1 MNVTDSLIRCGN
13 LQPNWERKKD
23 YPKEVRADVS
33 NDEKNSQNI
42 LACIRD
48 CSSPPKK
55 KKERKLLLLL
65 KAVCTNSSSHRP
77 YTLNYHQHLITVVTY
92 YLEIDEEFLCNSC
105 WKSINCGCWS
115 SKVCSHANHE
125 FSFVC
130 YHVVE
135 TPAVLL
141 IVLDVTREQGRRCFC
156 LMFFFLLLSFFCFF
170 SSFLSVCSAM
180 FDRAK

>member
-1 MNVTDSLIRCGN
+1 MM
-13 LQPNWERKKD
+13 RKT
-23 YPKEVRADVS
+23 PKIFWHVFRTAHHHP
-33 NDEKNSQNI
+33 I
-42 LACIRD
+42 
-48 CSSPPKK
+48 K

-65 KAVCTNSSSHRP
+65 KAVCTNSSSRRP
-77 YTLNYHQHLITVVTY
+77 YTLNYHQHLITVATY

-130 YHVVE
+130 WDSSSIINRIRRYE
-135 TPAVLL
+135 RTRSPMFLF
-141 IVLDVTREQGRRCFC
+141 DV
-156 LMFFFLLLSFFCFF
+156 FFLVLSFLCFF